1 MYHAL
6 SNQPSKH
13 DHITF
18 FIKIDAIIYIN
29 IHERF
34 YLIDI

>member
-1 MYHAL
+1 MYRAL

-18 FIKIDAIIYIN
+18 FIIDAMIYIN

-34 YLIDI
+34 YLINV